1 MKKIF
6 ITMVALMAF
15 TLSANAQFDLGS
27 IVNKV
32 VDTATGK
39 SDVTSESIIG
49 TWTYQRPAIILE
61 SDDVLQKL
69 GGAVA
74 TSAAQKEFATQLEKV
89 GIKAGALSFTFKS
102 DASFSMVVKKKT
114 LTGTWTLTDK
124 KLKLKF
130 SNAVPVTVT
139 TAMSSGKLQMV
150 FNSSLILKIASAVG
164 SKVGNSVVSTIS
176 SLASKYDGMQTGLEL
191 EKK

>member
-6 ITMVALMAF
+6 ITIVALMA
-15 TLSANAQFDLGS
+15 LAINANAQLDLNS

-39 SDVTSESIIG
+39 SEVTSESIIG
-49 TWTYQRPAIILE
+49 TWTYKRPAIILE
-61 SDDVLQKL
+61 SDNALQKL
-69 GGAVA
+69 GGSVA
-74 TSAAQKEFATQLEKV
+74 TSAAQKELATQLEKV
-89 GIKAGALSFTFKS
+89 GIKAGALSFTFKN
-102 DASFSMVVKKKT
+102 DGSFSMVVKKKT
-114 LTGTWTLTDK
+114 LSGTWTLADK

-130 SNAVPVTVT
+130 AKAVPVTVT

-150 FNSSLILKIASAVG
+150 INSSLILKIASTVG

-176 SLASKYDGMQTGLEL
+176 SLASKYDGMQTGLEM
-191 EKK
+191 EKQ